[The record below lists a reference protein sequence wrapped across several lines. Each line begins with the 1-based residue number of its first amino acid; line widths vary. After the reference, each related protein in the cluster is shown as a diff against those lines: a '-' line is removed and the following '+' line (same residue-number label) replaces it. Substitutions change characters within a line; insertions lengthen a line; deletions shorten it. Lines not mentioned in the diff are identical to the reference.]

1 MEFSHYLAY
10 LASSSERFVIYFLLG
25 GLVTV
30 LVAYFAANGRGI
42 ISAFITTL
50 PLLTILTILIIF
62 AEGGTGMVEEYA
74 RSLLIFTPPWLCY
87 VAIVWLGTGRIGVFK
102 SLGLGVLAFVVL
114 SFLFQKALTGAK
126 L

>member
-1 MEFSHYLAY
+1 MQSTHHLAY
-10 LASSSERFVIYFLLG
+10 LAESSGRFLIYFFLG

-50 PLLTILTILIIF
+50 PLLTILTVLIIF
-62 AEGGTGMVEEYA
+62 AEGGTGMVEEYT
-74 RSLLIFTPPWLCY
+74 RGLLIFTPPWLCY

-102 SLGLGVLAFVVL
+102 SLALGVAAFVIL
-114 SFLFQKALTGAK
+114 SLLLQRLLAGAK